1 MGRSPHVMVLSTAQ
15 NRDLSVALAA
25 AFERTGV
32 HALIDLPGREADQA
46 SDLVISTRHIG
57 AEAGLSAC
65 AHQAGSLDFLVL
77 LLRDDPASV
86 TNGFMALK
94 RLLVAREMP
103 RGVAFLVDAP
113 SSALVA
119 RQTHRVLNR
128 AVKNF
133 LRLELI
139 HSLDLDEDG
148 ETMGAA
154 ARSLARRISVK
165 LRLHQSVASRA
176 PMVTGGLARA
186 SG

>member
-1 MGRSPHVMVLSTAQ
+1 MGRLPHVLVLTTAHNQ
-15 NRDLSVALAA
+15 DLSVALAA

-32 HALIDLPGREADQA
+32 HALIDRPGREPDAPIDV
-46 SDLVISTRHIG
+46 LISTQQIG
-57 AEAGLSAC
+57 EQGWLHAC
-65 AHQAGSLDFLVL
+65 DSGTRALDFLVL

-86 TNGFMALK
+86 TEGFMALK
-94 RLLVAREMP
+94 HLLGAQGAP

-176 PMVTGGLARA
+176 PMVTRGMARA